1 MRRCSA
7 VPTLFARAAAGA
19 LALGLLTATA
29 SCASVPGPVRAEGAR
44 TAKLGAGKVTVV
56 RYVDFQCPFCRRAH
70 AALKEAIG
78 ADRDKVRVVNKHVP
92 LSIHRHAEIAARAS
106 ICAEKLGTPAQSAA
120 VDDRL
125 YDTDLDAQ
133 DELAIVALVSNAGL
147 PASDVAVCM
156 GAPETKARIQADSAE
171 FDAVGGEGVP
181 LAWVGSTQLDGAH
194 PAEAYRA
201 ALDAA
206 LADAR
211 R

>member
-1 MRRCSA
+1 M
-7 VPTLFARAAAGA
+7 PTLLARALAAA
-19 LALGLLTATA
+19 LALGSLATA
-29 SCASVPGPVRAEGAR
+29 CTSVPGPVRAESAR
-44 TAKLGAGKVTVV
+44 TASIAKGKVTIV

-70 AALKEAIG
+70 AALKQALG
-78 ADRDKVRVVNKHVP
+78 ADGDKVRVVNKHVP
-92 LSIHRHAEIAARAS
+92 LSIHRHADLAARAS
-106 ICAEKLGTPAQSAA
+106 ICAEKLGTAAQSAA

-125 YDTDLDAQ
+125 YDTDLDALE
-133 DELAIVALVSNAGL
+133 ELGFVALVSNAGM
-147 PASDVAVCM
+147 PASDVAACM
-156 GAPETKARIQADSAE
+156 EAPETKARIQADKSE

-181 LAWVGSTQLDGAH
+181 LAWVGATKLDGAH